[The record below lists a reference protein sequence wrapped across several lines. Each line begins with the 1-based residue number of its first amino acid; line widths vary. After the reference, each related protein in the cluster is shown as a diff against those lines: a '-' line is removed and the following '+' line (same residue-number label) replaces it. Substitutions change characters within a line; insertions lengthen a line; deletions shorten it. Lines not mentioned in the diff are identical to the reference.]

1 MKIFAITIAVFV
13 ILGNYAYSDV
23 IHCKNGGKV
32 EGIIKEETE
41 DSIVIDVGFGT
52 VTVAKDE
59 IDYIEEAT
67 SQELEWL
74 KKEKLT
80 YQIEKGE
87 WAPLGYGDIKE
98 LYLKAREDRE
108 ALKDQRRESQEI
120 KTQIF
125 QKEQRI
131 SELLDALDKKG
142 QELKKID
149 AKKNVRRYNEV
160 IADMNSINVYL
171 NEEGNK
177 IKVLYEKKKDLDTNL
192 SKLANKY
199 RRNFQLFEDA
209 LDNKSDNKDK
219 DRMIPDELYFLEVMG
234 NKSNDM
240 EGDFTKDIVM
250 FKSEGNHIIIDAFIE
265 EGVSARLIVDTG
277 ASIVLISNN
286 VARKLGLRYE
296 DIKTQI
302 EVITADN
309 RSVKAKPVI
318 LKSIKVGDAE
328 VKNVEAAILD
338 SDFLI
343 GVDGLLGMSFL
354 SHFIINID
362 VSANKL
368 ILERIL

>member
-1 MKIFAITIAVFV
+1 MTI
-13 ILGNYAYSDV
+13 
-23 IHCKNGGKV
+23 
-32 EGIIKEETE
+32 
-41 DSIVIDVGFGT
+41 
-52 VTVAKDE
+52 AKDE
-59 IDYIEEAT
+59 VDYIEEAT

-74 KKEKLT
+74 RKERLT

-98 LYLKAREDRE
+98 LYLKVREDRE
-108 ALKDQRRESQEI
+108 ALKDQRKENQEI
-120 KTQIF
+120 KRQIF

-160 IADMNSINVYL
+160 VADMNSINVHL

-177 IKVLYEKKKDLDTNL
+177 IKALYEKKKDLDTNL
-192 SKLANKY
+192 SKLASKY
-199 RRNFQLFEDA
+199 HGSFQLFEDA
-209 LDNKSDNKDK
+209 LDNKSDNKD
-219 DRMIPDELYFLEVMG
+219 RMMPDELYFLEVMG

-240 EGDFTKDIVM
+240 EGDFTKEIVM
-250 FKSEGNHIIIDAFIE
+250 FKSEGNHIIVDAFIE

-286 VARKLGLRYE
+286 VARRLGLRYE

-302 EVITADN
+302 EIITADS

-368 ILERIL
+368 ILERVL